1 MMCFSCRVTSDA
13 KVVFLDVIPTPQDI
27 ISDFSYICLLL
38 TIKFEY
44 MENISR
50 RTAIKTFLAGGVALA
65 TTGIEAAVAAK
76 KKTDVREPL
85 KGNVRHSVSKWCFGD
100 YNLDEF
106 CEICKHIGIESVEL
120 LDPEDWPVVQKHGL
134 TVAMAQGAGLGIDR
148 GFNDPALHDEL
159 VASYEKV
166 D

>member
-65 TTGIEAAVAAK
+65 TTGGSR
-76 KKTDVREPL
+76 REKENRREGTLERKCPPFR
-85 KGNVRHSVSKWCFGD
+85 K
-100 YNLDEF
+100 
-106 CEICKHIGIESVEL
+106 
-120 LDPEDWPVVQKHGL
+120 
-134 TVAMAQGAGLGIDR
+134 
-148 GFNDPALHDEL
+148 
-159 VASYEKV
+159 
-166 D
+166 

>member
-50 RTAIKTFLAGGVALA
+50 RTAIKTFFSWRRG
-65 TTGIEAAVAAK
+65 
-76 KKTDVREPL
+76 
-85 KGNVRHSVSKWCFGD
+85 FGD
-100 YNLDEF
+100 YRY
-106 CEICKHIGIESVEL
+106 
-120 LDPEDWPVVQKHGL
+120 
-134 TVAMAQGAGLGIDR
+134 R
-148 GFNDPALHDEL
+148 GG
-159 VASYEKV
+159 SRREKRKQT
-166 D
+166 

>member
-50 RTAIKTFLAGGVALA
+50 RTAIKTFLAGGVGFGECGEGYFRLTAFGDA
-65 TTGIEAAVAAK
+65 EKTKVAAQRIK
-76 KKTDVREPL
+76 AAIK
-85 KGNVRHSVSKWCFGD
+85 
-100 YNLDEF
+100 
-106 CEICKHIGIESVEL
+106 
-120 LDPEDWPVVQKHGL
+120 
-134 TVAMAQGAGLGIDR
+134 
-148 GFNDPALHDEL
+148 AL
-159 VASYEKV
+159 
-166 D
+166 

>member
-65 TTGIEAAVAAK
+65 TTVVYCRSGSR
-76 KKTDVREPL
+76 RE
-85 KGNVRHSVSKWCFGD
+85 KENRREGNLERKCPPFR
-100 YNLDEF
+100 
-106 CEICKHIGIESVEL
+106 K
-120 LDPEDWPVVQKHGL
+120 
-134 TVAMAQGAGLGIDR
+134 
-148 GFNDPALHDEL
+148 
-159 VASYEKV
+159 
-166 D
+166 

>member
-50 RTAIKTFLAGGVALA
+50 RTAIKTFKEGGDDFP
-65 TTGIEAAVAAK
+65 TTGIQASVASK
-76 KKTDVREPL
+76 KKKDVR
-85 KGNVRHSVSKWCFGD
+85 
-100 YNLDEF
+100 
-106 CEICKHIGIESVEL
+106 
-120 LDPEDWPVVQKHGL
+120 
-134 TVAMAQGAGLGIDR
+134 
-148 GFNDPALHDEL
+148 
-159 VASYEKV
+159 
-166 D
+166 

>member
-65 TTGIEAAVAAK
+65 TTGIE
-76 KKTDVREPL
+76 P
-85 KGNVRHSVSKWCFGD
+85 
-100 YNLDEF
+100 
-106 CEICKHIGIESVEL
+106 
-120 LDPEDWPVVQKHGL
+120 PQKRKQ
-134 TVAMAQGAGLGIDR
+134 T
-148 GFNDPALHDEL
+148 
-159 VASYEKV
+159 
-166 D
+166 

>member
-50 RTAIKTFLAGGVALA
+50 RTAIKTFLAGGVAL
-65 TTGIEAAVAAK
+65 
-76 KKTDVREPL
+76 DVYERQIRGL
-85 KGNVRHSVSKWCFGD
+85 HRVRGRILEKCDASH
-100 YNLDEF
+100 
-106 CEICKHIGIESVEL
+106 
-120 LDPEDWPVVQKHGL
+120 PV
-134 TVAMAQGAGLGIDR
+134 
-148 GFNDPALHDEL
+148 
-159 VASYEKV
+159 
-166 D
+166 